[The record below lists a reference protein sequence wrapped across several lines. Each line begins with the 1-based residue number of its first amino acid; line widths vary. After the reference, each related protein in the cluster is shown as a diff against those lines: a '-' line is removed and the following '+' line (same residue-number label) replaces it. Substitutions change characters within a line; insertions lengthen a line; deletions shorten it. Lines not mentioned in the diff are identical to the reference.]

1 MENGE
6 SAAGAA
12 EAGRTG
18 AGELASFLWE
28 TGVTLFED
36 VEDYLASE
44 RGAQVRRALA
54 VGLITGAPLIV
65 KLPVVKNTPL
75 GRLLVFAG
83 GAALIVKLGEALRDW
98 EPDRR
103 IAGEIAGSS
112 PA

>member
-1 MENGE
+1 MENGQ
-6 SAAGAA
+6 SAQAGT
-12 EAGRTG
+12 EASTG

-36 VEDYLASE
+36 IEEYLASE

-54 VGLITGAPLIV
+54 IGLITGAPLIV

-98 EPDRR
+98 EPERR
-103 IAGEIAGSS
+103 LSGETAG
-112 PA
+112 PAPA

>member
-1 MENGE
+1 METGSQ
-6 SAAGAA
+6 SASKG
-12 EAGRTG
+12 G
-18 AGELASFLWE
+18 AGELAAFLWE

-44 RGAQVRRALA
+44 RGAQVRRAIA

-65 KLPVVKNTPL
+65 KLPWVKETPL

-83 GAALIVKLGEALRDW
+83 GAALIVKLGERLRDW

-103 IAGEIAGSS
+103 LSS
-112 PA
+112 ASPPAATA